1 MDKASGVYL
10 KITDNSFQSSG
21 LIDVQ
26 LIIPMLT
33 KRGKIGLNEVNG
45 SNYKDILGYDTS
57 YNPNYVG
64 LGRILENVA
73 HAKVWRINH
82 GAYVANVSMA
92 ADANTWSSTPN
103 IVDPDT
109 LKSGKVIVIANSGP
123 GNWGDVKVA
132 VKPRVS
138 NIAIPAT
145 SSEAITQVLPETIN
159 TSVTETFNGATI
171 LSGLKFY
178 DSTNTKVVGVVT
190 SASSTYTIRAVKAD
204 GTVDSSTSYGT
215 VTLNGGETTI
225 TISANKI
232 FPLEE
237 NTLNVQYFPSVVTE
251 LVLVKNDNG
260 TVTEKAFSLD
270 SNSEIY
276 WKNVDFGDTYV
287 YFNLNSIEYAS
298 SKYKNLLTESAL
310 NNGTDGTSESAM
322 TSGQID
328 LSVLDD
334 CGCNI
339 LLTNGTFGADK
350 YSIVNRMVVGCEKN
364 KIHMFVDAPDFE
376 KFADL
381 QVWASNITRSKYV
394 SICARPD
401 IVYDENGLE
410 TRVFPSTKY
419 AEIFANMSQSTQS
432 LNYPPAGPT
441 YGRASV
447 EKLMDCDYELYK
459 DQLKTSRINYLT
471 KNSLGTMMW
480 EQRTTYGMDT
490 DFSYIAPVFIIDEL
504 SMKIVDYE
512 RNFNFRYMNEVDLA
526 VQKSGLIQILNSY
539 VDRGFLYSYSLKVP
553 SEREAQESGR
563 TLNIKIKVQVA
574 KDSEVINID
583 LEVTNN
589 TAQ

>member
-10 KITDNSFQSSG
+10 KITNNSFQSSG
-21 LIDVQ
+21 FSDVQ

-82 GAYVANVSMA
+82 GAHVANVSMA
-92 ADANTWSSTPN
+92 ADANAWNSTAN
-103 IVDPDT
+103 VVDPDT
-109 LKSGKVIVIANSGP
+109 LKTEKAIVIANSGP
-123 GNWGDVKVA
+123 GDWGTVKVA
-132 VKPRVS
+132 IKPKVS
-138 NIAIPAT
+138 NLALPAKSPT
-145 SSEAITQVLPETIN
+145 EIQESLPVIIN
-159 TSVTETFNGATI
+159 TAVTESLNGTTI
-171 LSGLKFY
+171 LSALKFY
-178 DSTNTKVVGVVT
+178 DSTNTKVVGIVK
-190 SASSTYTIRAVKAD
+190 SASSNYTIHPILED
-204 GTVDSSTSYGT
+204 GSISSSSNGTVVIS
-215 VTLNGGETTI
+215 GGKTNI
-225 TISANKI
+225 NISPNNI

-237 NTLNVQYFPSVVTE
+237 NTLNARYYPTTVTE
-251 LVLVKNDNG
+251 LVLEKNDNG
-260 TVTEKAFSLD
+260 VVTEKQFSLD
-270 SNSEIY
+270 SASEIF
-276 WKNVDFGDTYV
+276 WKKVDFGDTYV
-287 YFNLNSIEYAS
+287 YFNLNSIEYTAT
-298 SKYKNLLTESAL
+298 KYKNLLTESTL

-328 LSVLDD
+328 LSVLNN

-339 LLTNGTFGADK
+339 LLTNGTFGSDK
-350 YSIVNRMVVGCEKN
+350 FSIVNRMAVGCEKN
-364 KIHMFVDAPDFE
+364 KIHMFIDAPDFE

-381 QVWASNITRSKYV
+381 QIWEANITRSKYV

-419 AEIFANMSQSTQS
+419 AEIFANMSESTQS

-441 YGRASV
+441 YGRATV

-504 SMKIVDYE
+504 AAKIVDYE

-589 TAQ
+589 TAE